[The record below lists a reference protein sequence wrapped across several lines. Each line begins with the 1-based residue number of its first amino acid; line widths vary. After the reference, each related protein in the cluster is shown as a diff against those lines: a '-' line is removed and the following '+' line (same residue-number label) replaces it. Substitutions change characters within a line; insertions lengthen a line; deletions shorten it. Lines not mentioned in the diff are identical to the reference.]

1 MNLSPTGLDFIVSFE
16 GKLKLLPDGR
26 YIAYR
31 CPANVLTI
39 YAGCT
44 EGVTE
49 GMIVT
54 EDEGKAM
61 FRRELAKHEAAV
73 RRLVT
78 VDLTQNQFDS
88 LTSFSFNV
96 GTGALQNS
104 TLLKHLNKGDYAR
117 AASHF
122 ADFKKAG
129 GKVLKGLV
137 RRRAAE
143 AAMFMDDGEPV
154 GMVQKVDKPDTKM
167 KLAEVV
173 NKVVLPTGVVA
184 GGGATVATKTAAPVA
199 VPVIKPTTKEQL
211 AKAKDTAK
219 EVREHVE
226 VAKDYYSWAKP
237 TAMAAYDNW
246 MVVGPLVL
254 VAGAAIFWPKLREKL
269 PW

>member
-1 MNLSPTGLDFIVSFE
+1 MNLSDKGLDFIVSFE
-16 GKLKLLPDGR
+16 GLLKKLPDGR

-31 CPANVLTI
+31 CPANVATI

-44 EGVTE
+44 EGVTD

-78 VDLTQNQFDS
+78 VDLTQNQFDA
-88 LTSFSFNV
+88 LVSFSYNV
-96 GTGALQNS
+96 GTGALQRS

-143 AAMFMDDGEPV
+143 AALFMDDDEPTD
-154 GMVQKVDKPDTKM
+154 MAQKVDKPDTKM
-167 KLAEVV
+167 KLGEVAT
-173 NKVVLPTGVVA
+173 KVAAPALVA
-184 GGGATVATKTAAPVA
+184 GGGGATVATKQEAP
-199 VPVIKPTTKEQL
+199 PKPDPKATI

-237 TAMAAYDNW
+237 TALAAWENAYI
-246 MVVGPLVL
+246 VGPLL
-254 VAGAAIFWPKLREKL
+254 AVAGLAIFWPKVKERL
-269 PW
+269 PWG